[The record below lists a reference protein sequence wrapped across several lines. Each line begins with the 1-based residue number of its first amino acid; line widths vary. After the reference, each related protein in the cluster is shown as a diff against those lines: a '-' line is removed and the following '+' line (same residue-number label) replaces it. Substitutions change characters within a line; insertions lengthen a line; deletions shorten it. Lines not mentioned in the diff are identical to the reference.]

1 MHGTVRKVT
10 NHGEEL
16 FNHSAKKYLGQHFL
30 TDRNLLS
37 IIADSAEVSSEDTV
51 IEIGPGRGSLTEVL
65 AARAKKI
72 ISIEF
77 DTELIEPLKNLAY
90 SNVQIIEADARV
102 VNPIELLGDCG
113 TYKLVGNLP
122 YYAAMPIIRSFFE
135 STCRPS
141 RSVFLIQKE
150 VALQICASP
159 GSYSLASL
167 GIQIFGT
174 PKICKIVKPGS
185 FTPAPKVMSAIVAVQ
200 SHDRYIN
207 QIENIPL
214 FFKLVRAGFFAP
226 RKQIRNSIAMGLSI
240 GNSKA
245 DELLSLASINFQRR
259 AETLEI
265 EEWINL
271 FNFWRERD

>member
-37 IIADSAEVSSEDTV
+37 IIADSAEVSNEDTV

-102 VNPIELLGDCG
+102 VNPIELRESKILGS
-113 TYKLVGNLP
+113 L
-122 YYAAMPIIRSFFE
+122 
-135 STCRPS
+135 
-141 RSVFLIQKE
+141 KE
-150 VALQICASP
+150 
-159 GSYSLASL
+159 
-167 GIQIFGT
+167 
-174 PKICKIVKPGS
+174 
-185 FTPAPKVMSAIVAVQ
+185 
-200 SHDRYIN
+200 N
-207 QIENIPL
+207 EN
-214 FFKLVRAGFFAP
+214 
-226 RKQIRNSIAMGLSI
+226 
-240 GNSKA
+240 
-245 DELLSLASINFQRR
+245 D
-259 AETLEI
+259 
-265 EEWINL
+265 
-271 FNFWRERD
+271 